1 MLTAPGE
8 RAIFSISVSEF
19 SRAFFLKMKL
29 IFHWIFHLLL
39 SLEVLVQILLFIQA
53 VRANQNLGYYKD
65 LKGEKLLNF
74 AKITLSLTDLFKL
87 EKNWCCYILTSFSH
101 HSNSTIFSEIL
112 SDLQLHM
119 KGNYLSPSVS
129 EKWKLE
135 PVDVLLHKCKLVGWF
150 SLSVLQ
156 PQPCLCFLK
165 LKAVRIEGEDWFC
178 HFSNQFFY

>member
-1 MLTAPGE
+1 MKVGNLSLPQHPYCKVQFWCSFVPPRCPYCLQTLWLPPYVNCTRRMCNFLYLSFWVFSCIFPEGE
-8 RAIFSISVSEF
+8 THFSLNFPFV
-19 SRAFFLKMKL
+19 
-29 IFHWIFHLLL
+29 L

-53 VRANQNLGYYKD
+53 VRANQNLGYCKD

-119 KGNYLSPSVS
+119 KGN
-129 EKWKLE
+129 
-135 PVDVLLHKCKLVGWF
+135 
-150 SLSVLQ
+150 
-156 PQPCLCFLK
+156 
-165 LKAVRIEGEDWFC
+165 
-178 HFSNQFFY
+178 